1 MKNIEPTLMEH
12 YMYHQDIIHTI
23 SSPFSV
29 IHVHV
34 LHSPHLTES
43 KHHKP

>member
-1 MKNIEPTLMEH
+1 MI
-12 YMYHQDIIHTI
+12 QII

-29 IHVHV
+29 ILSHV
-34 LHSPHLTES
+34 LRSPHLTES